1 VIVTT
6 ERLSPELIE
15 LLIATQSMAPT
26 SPAGFVEDADKTH
39 SERITKPLLD
49 VISCSGADTTLV
61 VTAARLIQADV
72 RTSNS
77 PELWLDQLSRREAD
91 ASYEPAD
98 VVIFVGPAER
108 LLSQRCLQRG
118 RAAAPDSVIAA
129 AITDATFD
137 QTMSIV
143 NQGARGLL
151 VLPGPTERLSQH
163 LHEFV
168 DPAVRGREHRR
179 AVVRHR
185 RAAATLTPAEN
196 EVLEAM
202 LTGMPNKQIALRLSI
217 GLRTVELRRSK
228 IMKKM
233 KAKSLAQLISF
244 ICIGQQQEG
253 C

>member
-1 VIVTT
+1 MTF
-6 ERLSPELIE
+6 
-15 LLIATQSMAPT
+15 T
-26 SPAGFVEDADKTH
+26 SPAGFDDNDNNAPP
-39 SERITKPLLD
+39 SERVTKPLLD
-49 VISCSGADTTLV
+49 VISCGGADTTLV

-72 RTSNS
+72 RTCNS
-77 PELWLDQLSRREAD
+77 PEMWHEQVSRCALD
-91 ASYEPAD
+91 ASHEPAD
-98 VVIFVGPAER
+98 VVIFVGAAER
-108 LLSQRCLQRG
+108 ILSQRCLSRA
-118 RAAAPDSVIAA
+118 RAAAPDSVVAA
-129 AITDATFD
+129 AISEAAFD
-137 QTMSIV
+137 HTMSIV

-163 LHEFV
+163 LHEIIES
-168 DPAVRGREHRR
+168 ALRSREHRR

-185 RAAATLTPAEN
+185 RAAATLTQAEN

-244 ICIGQQQEG
+244 ICIAQQQDG

>member
-1 VIVTT
+1 M
-6 ERLSPELIE
+6 S
-15 LLIATQSMAPT
+15 PT
-26 SPAGFVEDADKTH
+26 SAAGFDEDAVTAH
-39 SERITKPLLD
+39 PERVIKPLLD
-49 VISCSGADTTLV
+49 VISCGGADTTLV
-61 VTAARLIQADV
+61 VTAARLLQADV

-77 PELWLDQLSRREAD
+77 VELWLDQLSRREAD
-91 ASYEPAD
+91 ASHEPAD
-98 VVIFVGPAER
+98 VAIFVGTAER
-108 LLSQRCLQRG
+108 LLSQRCLSRG
-118 RAAAPDSVIAA
+118 VAAAPDSIVVA

-151 VLPGPTERLSQH
+151 VLPGPTERLAQH
-163 LHEFV
+163 LKEIV
-168 DPAVRGREHRR
+168 EPAVRCRDHRR

-244 ICIGQQQEG
+244 ICIGQQQDG

>member
-1 VIVTT
+1 
-6 ERLSPELIE
+6 
-15 LLIATQSMAPT
+15 MAPT
-26 SPAGFVEDADKTH
+26 SPAGFDEDADKTH
-39 SERITKPLLD
+39 SERVISPLLD

-91 ASYEPAD
+91 ASHEPAD

-108 LLSQRCLQRG
+108 LLSQRCVSRG
-118 RAAAPDSVIAA
+118 VLAAPDSVVAA
-129 AITDATFD
+129 AITDASFD

-143 NQGARGLL
+143 NQGAHGLL

-163 LHEFV
+163 LREITE
-168 DPAVRGREHRR
+168 PAVRCREHRR

-185 RAAATLTPAEN
+185 RGATTLTAAEN
-196 EVLEAM
+196 DVLEAM

-233 KAKSLAQLISF
+233 KPKSLAQLISY
-244 ICIGQQQEG
+244 ICMAQQNG